1 VTAANLAN
9 IKLGPDPNTWPEPL
23 RQIYEA
29 RLRARP
35 RDSEFKRTYRNNPV
49 AFTHDCIDWKD
60 DKPTAY
66 QDEILDQLAHK
77 RRVAVRAPHGAGKTA
92 IASLAVLWFAL
103 TRDGED
109 WKCPT
114 TASAWRQLQ
123 RYLWPEIHKWARR
136 VKWAKVQRDA
146 FDLRSELLQINLKL
160 RTGEAFAVASD
171 NHELIEGAHA
181 DSLLYLFDEAKAI
194 PSATFDAAE
203 GAFSTGEA
211 FALAISTPGEPSG
224 RFYDIHRR
232 AQGYDDWYVKHVT
245 LDEAIASGR
254 INADWAT
261 QRALQWGTDSAVY
274 KNRVLGEFCAS
285 DEDCVIPLAWIEAA
299 NRRWEEW
306 KDNGGHGAFTCVGVD
321 VGRSESGDKTVLA
334 RRHDTVITQLDRYSV
349 ADTMSVSGYVSGI
362 LQAHGGYAVVDVIGI
377 GAGPVDRLREQKY
390 RVHPFNASGKSTQ
403 RDRSGEL
410 EFLNLRAESWW
421 HLRELLDPAY
431 GATIALPPDDK
442 LIGDLTAP
450 HRGKMSSGGKLSI
463 ESKDDIRK
471 RIGRSTDDGDAVVMA
486 FYSPRGK
493 GKFFSV

>member
-60 DKPTAY
+60 DKPTDY
-66 QDEILDQLAHK
+66 QDEILDQLARK

-146 FDLRSELLQINLKL
+146 FDPRTELLQINLKL

-211 FALAISTPGEPSG
+211 F
-224 RFYDIHRR
+224 
-232 AQGYDDWYVKHVT
+232 
-245 LDEAIASGR
+245 
-254 INADWAT
+254 
-261 QRALQWGTDSAVY
+261 
-274 KNRVLGEFCAS
+274 
-285 DEDCVIPLAWIEAA
+285 
-299 NRRWEEW
+299 
-306 KDNGGHGAFTCVGVD
+306 HGQ
-321 VGRSESGDKTVLA
+321 LN
-334 RRHDTVITQLDRYSV
+334 RHDR
-349 ADTMSVSGYVSGI
+349 
-362 LQAHGGYAVVDVIGI
+362 
-377 GAGPVDRLREQKY
+377 
-390 RVHPFNASGKSTQ
+390 
-403 RDRSGEL
+403 
-410 EFLNLRAESWW
+410 
-421 HLRELLDPAY
+421 
-431 GATIALPPDDK
+431 
-442 LIGDLTAP
+442 
-450 HRGKMSSGGKLSI
+450 
-463 ESKDDIRK
+463 
-471 RIGRSTDDGDAVVMA
+471 
-486 FYSPRGK
+486 
-493 GKFFSV
+493 